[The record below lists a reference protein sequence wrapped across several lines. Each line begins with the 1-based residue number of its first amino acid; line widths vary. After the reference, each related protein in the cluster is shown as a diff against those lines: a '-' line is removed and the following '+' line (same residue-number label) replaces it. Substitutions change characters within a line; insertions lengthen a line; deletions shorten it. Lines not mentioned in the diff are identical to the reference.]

1 MMRRQIEENWCSKRA
16 VLIAVILVMGIMAG
30 FWPRILVKADDIA
43 VPGEREENGTITE
56 CSLIATAVGEVD
68 AKEKPDE
75 NAAVI
80 ISYHDGDNMY
90 VTGETAD
97 GWYRVRYQ
105 DLVGYVRI
113 EQAAEIELDVEAL
126 NDEFA
131 VEEEEGRLVV
141 EEVER
146 QRTEARRS
154 KIWGAV
160 IILLVLGVF
169 VTGIITTVKSGKDE
183 EGRE

>member
-1 MMRRQIEENWCSKRA
+1 MQ
-16 VLIAVILVMGIMAG
+16 
-30 FWPRILVKADDIA
+30 
-43 VPGEREENGTITE
+43 TE
-56 CSLIATAVGEVD
+56 QV
-68 AKEKPDE
+68 
-75 NAAVI
+75 
-80 ISYHDGDNMY
+80 
-90 VTGETAD
+90 
-97 GWYRVRYQ
+97 
-105 DLVGYVRI
+105 
-113 EQAAEIELDVEAL
+113 AEIELDVEAL

-169 VTGIITTVKSGKDE
+169 VTGIITTVRSGNDE
-183 EGRE
+183 DGQE

>member
-1 MMRRQIEENWCSKRA
+1 MRRQIEKKWYEKRA
-16 VLIAVILVMGIMAG
+16 VLIAVILAMGIMAG
-30 FWPRILVKADDIA
+30 FRPGILVKADDIA
-43 VPGEREENGTITE
+43 PHGEMEENEKIAD
-56 CSLIATAVGEVD
+56 CSLIVVAVGEVD
-68 AKEKPDE
+68 AKEVPDE
-75 NAAVI
+75 NGAVI
-80 ISYHDGDNMY
+80 ISYHDGDNIY

-113 EQAAEIELDVEAL
+113 EQVAEIELDVEAL

-131 VEEEEGRLVV
+131 VEEEEGKLVV
-141 EEVER
+141 EEVEK

-169 VTGIITTVKSGKDE
+169 VTGIITTVRSGNDE
-183 EGRE
+183 DGQE

>member
-1 MMRRQIEENWCSKRA
+1 MNRQIEKDWRRKRA
-16 VLIAVILVMGIMAG
+16 VLTAIILGIGIMAG
-30 FWPRILVKADDIA
+30 FWPVLFAKAENEA
-43 VPGEREENGTITE
+43 VADSSFIV
-56 CSLIATAVGEVD
+56 AAVGEVD
-68 AKEKPDE
+68 AKEGPDE
-75 NAAVI
+75 NEKVV
-80 ISYHDGDNMY
+80 ISYHDGDRIY

-105 DLVGYVRI
+105 ELVGYVQI
-113 EQAAEIELDVEAL
+113 EQVAEIELDVEAL

-169 VTGIITTVKSGKDE
+169 ATGIITTVRSGGE
-183 EGRE
+183 EGERE

>member
-1 MMRRQIEENWCSKRA
+1 MSLQKQGYWHRNRA
-16 VLIAVILVMGIMAG
+16 VWTAVILAMGIMAG
-30 FWPRILVKADDIA
+30 FGPGILVKADDIA
-43 VPGEREENGTITE
+43 VQGETEENGTITE
-56 CSLIATAVGEVD
+56 CSLIAVAVGEID
-68 AKEKPDE
+68 AKEEPDE

-80 ISYHDGDNMY
+80 ISYHDGDNIY

-113 EQAAEIELDVEAL
+113 EQVAEIELDVEAL

-131 VEEEEGRLVV
+131 VEEEEGKLVV
-141 EEVER
+141 EEVEK

-169 VTGIITTVKSGKDE
+169 VTGIITTVRSGNDE
-183 EGRE
+183 DGQE

>member
-1 MMRRQIEENWCSKRA
+1 MSLQKQRYWHRNRA
-16 VLIAVILVMGIMAG
+16 VLTAVILAMGIIAG
-30 FWPRILVKADDIA
+30 FLPVLLVKADDI
-43 VPGEREENGTITE
+43 VSHDETEDNKTMTE
-56 CSLIATAVGEVD
+56 CSLITVAVGEID
-68 AKEKPDE
+68 AKEEPDE

-80 ISYHDGDNMY
+80 ISYHDGDNIY

-113 EQAAEIELDVEAL
+113 EQVTEIELDVEAL

-131 VEEEEGRLVV
+131 VEEEEGKLVV
-141 EEVER
+141 EEVEK

-169 VTGIITTVKSGKDE
+169 VTGIITTVRSGNDE
-183 EGRE
+183 DGQE